1 MKIKVLKL
9 GQAAKELD
17 VPAGT
22 TVEEAIN
29 MSGFSIDGYSVALNG
44 TGANLSAHVKDGLP
58 IITEEI
64 LTVLIY
70 NRSMLTDLKD
80 RCNKTPI
87 IEPVPVLE
95 YKQSSIVAYFRG
107 YTG

>member
-44 TGANLSAHVKDGLP
+44 TGANLSAHLQEDN
-58 IITEEI
+58 IIS
-64 LTVLIY
+64 LVP
-70 NRSMLTDLKD
+70 K
-80 RCNKTPI
+80 
-87 IEPVPVLE
+87 IE
-95 YKQSSIVAYFRG
+95 G
-107 YTG
+107 GM